1 MIYTNTN
8 IKKAGH
14 NWYQTDK
21 KSISGFMKNYSYFI
35 FKASLDYQLNINQAS
50 KKSEYNRI
58 FSNTGLAR
66 FPVVPDSLF

>member
-35 FKASLDYQLNINQAS
+35 FKASLDYQLNINQTS
-50 KKSEYNRI
+50 KKFLLYTPNGGI
-58 FSNTGLAR
+58 Q
-66 FPVVPDSLF
+66 PSLF